1 MLDAQMKAYCPI
13 KDQPKICVDPDHT
26 RGENIGDHGGLQMA
40 YTAYHLS
47 LGGKE
52 APVIDGFTGDQRF
65 FMGWAQIWRG
75 IARPA
80 ALADRILTNEHAPD
94 MARGQNAERNVD
106 AWYTAF
112 DVKETDKLYVKPADR
127 VHIW

>member
-1 MLDAQMKAYCPI
+1 MSAYCPI
-13 KDQPKICVDPDHT
+13 KDNPKICVDAGHT
-26 RGENIGDHGGLQMA
+26 RGENIGDHGGMQMA
-40 YTAYHLS
+40 YTAYKLA

-65 FMGWAQIWRG
+65 FMAWAQVWRS
-75 IARPA
+75 IFRDD

-94 MARGQNAERNVD
+94 MVRGQNAERNVD
-106 AWYTAF
+106 AWYEAF
-112 DVKETDKLYVKPADR
+112 GVKEGDKMYVPPEKR